1 MTPPRV
7 TQLLE
12 TALYTDD
19 LTRAAE
25 FYRSLFGFGTLVENP
40 RIVALDV
47 AGRDVLLL
55 FKRGATIN
63 PLESPG
69 GTIPPHDGTGPT
81 HFAFGIEHA
90 ELEGWAGRLAAHGI
104 VIESRVEW
112 DRGGVSLYFRDP
124 DGHSVELATRGTWA
138 TY

>member
-1 MTPPRV
+1 MTPARV

-19 LTRAAE
+19 LARAAD
-25 FYRSLFGFGTLVENP
+25 FYRSLFGFATLVENP

-47 AGRDVLLL
+47 VGRDVLLL
-55 FKRGATIN
+55 FKRGATLT
-63 PLESPG
+63 PLESAG
-69 GTIPPHDGTGPT
+69 GTIPPHDGSGPT
-81 HFAFGIEHA
+81 HLAFGIER
-90 ELEGWAGRLAAHGI
+90 EEVDEWASRLSALGV

-112 DRGGVSLYFRDP
+112 ELGGVSLYFRDP

>member
-1 MTPPRV
+1 MTLPRV

-19 LTRAAE
+19 LPRAAE
-25 FYRSLFGFGTLVENP
+25 FYKNLFGFGTLVENP

-55 FKRGATIN
+55 FKRGATIK

-81 HFAFGIEHA
+81 HFAFGIEHG
-90 ELEGWAGRLAAHGI
+90 ELDEWEGRLSAQGI
-104 VIESRVEW
+104 MIESRVEW

>member
-1 MTPPRV
+1 VKAPRV

-19 LTRAAE
+19 LGRAAD
-25 FYRSLFGFGTLVENP
+25 FYRNTFGFPTLIENP

-55 FKRGATIN
+55 FKRGATIDQ
-63 PLESPG
+63 LETPG
-69 GTIPPHDGTGPT
+69 GTIPPHDGSGPT
-81 HFAFGIEHA
+81 HFALGIERG
-90 ELEGWAGRLAAHGI
+90 ELEDWVARLAQHGI
-104 VIESRVEW
+104 TIESRVEW
-112 DRGGVSLYFRDP
+112 ERGGVSLYFRDP

>member
-1 MTPPRV
+1 VTSPRV

-12 TALYTDD
+12 TSLYTDD

-55 FKRGATIN
+55 FKRGATVN
-63 PLESPG
+63 PLASPG
-69 GTIPPHDGTGPT
+69 GTIPPHDGDGPT
-81 HFAFGIEHA
+81 HFAFGIEYE
-90 ELEGWAGRLAAHGI
+90 ELEAWASRLAAQG
-104 VIESRVEW
+104 VDIESRVEW
-112 DRGGVSLYFRDP
+112 DGGGVSLYFRDP

>member
-1 MTPPRV
+1 VTAPRV

-25 FYRSLFGFGTLVENP
+25 FYRKTFGFATLIENP

-47 AGRDVLLL
+47 GGRDVLLL
-55 FKRGATIN
+55 FKRGATIDR
-63 PLESPG
+63 LETPG
-69 GTIPPHDGTGPT
+69 GTIPPHDGSGPT
-81 HFAFGIEHA
+81 HFAFGIERG
-90 ELEGWAGRLAAHGI
+90 ELEEWASLLSAHGI
-104 VIESRVEW
+104 EIESTVEW

>member
-1 MTPPRV
+1 VTPPRV

-19 LTRAAE
+19 LARAAD
-25 FYRSLFGFGTLVENP
+25 FYRNLFGFATLVESP

-47 AGRDVLLL
+47 VGRDVLLL
-55 FKRGATIN
+55 FKRGATLR
-63 PLESPG
+63 PLESAG
-69 GTIPPHDGTGPT
+69 GTVPPHDGSGPT
-81 HFAFGIEHA
+81 HLARGLERG
-90 ELEGWAGRLAAHGI
+90 ELDERATRLSALG
-104 VIESRVEW
+104 VGIESRVEW
-112 DRGGVSLYFRDP
+112 DLGGVSLYFRDP

>member
-1 MTPPRV
+1 MPASV

-19 LTRAAE
+19 LTRTAD
-25 FYRSLFGFGTLVENP
+25 FYRSLFGFATLVESP

-47 AGRDVLLL
+47 VGRDVLLL
-55 FKRGATIN
+55 FKRGATLE
-63 PLESPG
+63 PLESAG
-69 GTIPPHDGTGPT
+69 GIVPPHDGSGPT
-81 HFAFGIEHA
+81 HLAFGIERA
-90 ELEGWAGRLAAHGI
+90 DLDEWASRLSALGI
-104 VIESRVEW
+104 SIESRVEW
-112 DRGGVSLYFRDP
+112 DLGGVSLYFRDP

>member
-1 MTPPRV
+1 MTAPRV

-19 LTRAAE
+19 LARAAD
-25 FYRSLFGFGTLVENP
+25 FYAKTFGFATLIENP

-47 AGRDVLLL
+47 AGRDILLL
-55 FKRGATIN
+55 FKRGATIDR
-63 PLESPG
+63 LETPG
-69 GTIPPHDGTGPT
+69 GTIPSHDGSGPT
-81 HFAFGIEHA
+81 HFAFGIERG
-90 ELEGWAGRLAAHGI
+90 ELEAWTSRLSERGI
-104 VIESRVEW
+104 EIESRVEW
-112 DRGGVSLYFRDP
+112 DRGGVSIYFRDP